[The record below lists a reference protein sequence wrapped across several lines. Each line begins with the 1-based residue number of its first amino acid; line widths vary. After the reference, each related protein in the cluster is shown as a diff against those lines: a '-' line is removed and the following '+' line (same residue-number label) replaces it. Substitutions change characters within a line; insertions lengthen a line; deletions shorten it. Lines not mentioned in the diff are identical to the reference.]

1 MMLFEYKVT
10 FIFFNFAFSEK
21 GGKDSLDGAI
31 IRQRIEAARRSDLA
45 LLLFDARVGGVTSDL
60 AETLRWLRKI
70 SHSRNDS
77 ADGEKQ
83 HRDIVILAN

>member
-31 IRQRIEAARRSDLA
+31 IRQRIEAAR
-45 LLLFDARVGGVTSDL
+45 
-60 AETLRWLRKI
+60 
-70 SHSRNDS
+70 
-77 ADGEKQ
+77 
-83 HRDIVILAN
+83 